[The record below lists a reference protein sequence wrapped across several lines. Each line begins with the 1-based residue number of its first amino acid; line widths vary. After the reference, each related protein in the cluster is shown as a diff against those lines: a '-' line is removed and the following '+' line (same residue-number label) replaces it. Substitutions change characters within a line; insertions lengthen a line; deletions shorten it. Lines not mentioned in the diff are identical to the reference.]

1 MIQVYDG
8 YKLVS
13 FVLKSLF
20 TNIPLEKAT
29 EITLERI
36 V

>member
-13 FVLKSLF
+13 FVLKSFF
-20 TNIPLEKAT
+20 TNIPLEKTT